1 MDASLLN
8 PMAMNGGRGV
18 NTERIRNELLND
30 FGGRANDPVMVPVVR
45 SAGVHPQGVPSD
57 VRWVGGGGRAQD
69 VRPNAPGGRSHAV
82 QISGSVRTLSAR
94 PNTGTAVVSGRAQYT
109 GRTTN
114 PRLPG
119 YQPSQQQPKYSYEM
133 SPEELEEQRA
143 LLNLYSQRQQQ
154 QQFGARPNVRVQT
167 VLGTMAPYQP
177 HPSHQVGYAPHH
189 GGRRTTPRP
198 VVYED
203 EEEEEDWYAA
213 DGDRMGPPYSGRTG
227 ALMGGGMFD
236 DDGFGLAMGG
246 FGGDGFGDPD
256 ELWEEMTGRMD
267 QMFDGMS
274 LGGGYDG
281 RLGRGAGD
289 GYGIH

>member
-1 MDASLLN
+1 MDASLRN

-45 SAGVHPQGVPSD
+45 SAGVHPQGVRSD
-57 VRWVGGGGRAQD
+57 VRWVGGEGRAQD

-82 QISGSVRTLSAR
+82 QISGSVRTPSAR
-94 PNTGTAVVSGRAQYT
+94 PNTGTAVDSGRAQYT

-119 YQPSQQQPKYSYEM
+119 YQPPQQQPEYSYEM

-154 QQFGARPNVRVQT
+154 QKFGARPNVRVQT
-167 VLGTMAPYQP
+167 VHGTMAPYQP
-177 HPSHQVGYAPHH
+177 HPLHQVGYAPRH

-203 EEEEEDWYAA
+203 EEEEED
-213 DGDRMGPPYSGRTG
+213 
-227 ALMGGGMFD
+227 
-236 DDGFGLAMGG
+236 
-246 FGGDGFGDPD
+246 
-256 ELWEEMTGRMD
+256 
-267 QMFDGMS
+267 
-274 LGGGYDG
+274 
-281 RLGRGAGD
+281 
-289 GYGIH
+289 